1 MNVFRLSAAVC
12 AATALMLPPVQQAA
26 AQNYPSKVVRYLV
39 NDGAGSGGDIVG
51 RVVAAGMAE
60 QFGQQVIVENR
71 PGAGGRIGAEVAA
84 KAPAD
89 GYTLLHMS
97 SNLTANESLYKN
109 NPYDLINDFAPV
121 TQLAL
126 APFVVIVHPS
136 LPVKSI
142 ADLTAL
148 ARAKPDAINYASAG
162 TGSRSFVD
170 TAIYAGM
177 VKVKMV
183 HVPFKGGGEALTSV
197 LSGETPLMFA
207 PVVTALPYVR
217 SGRVRALAV
226 TTANRLPLLAELP
239 TIAETGVKGYAS
251 AHWFGLMMAAK
262 TPKEIVAAV
271 HRAAAAALGKPDVVK
286 RINDL
291 GCIPV
296 GNRPEE
302 FGAFLK
308 TDIKMLADVFKANGV
323 TAN

>member
-1 MNVFRLSAAVC
+1 MNKMQAGAVFC
-12 AATALMLPPVQQAA
+12 AATGWLLSVTPQAA
-26 AQNYPSKVVRYLV
+26 AQGYPSKVVRYIV
-39 NDGAGSGGDIVG
+39 NDGAGSGGDVVG
-51 RVVAAGMAE
+51 RVLAAGMSE
-60 QFGQQVIVENR
+60 QLGQQVIVDNR
-71 PGAGGRIGAEVAA
+71 PGAGGRIGAEVVA

-109 NPYDLINDFAPV
+109 NPYDLMNDFAPV
-121 TQLAL
+121 TQIAL

-148 ARAKPDAINYASAG
+148 ARAKPDAINFASAG

-207 PVVTALPYVR
+207 PVATALPYIR
-217 SGRVRALAV
+217 ANRVRAIAV
-226 TTANRLPLLAELP
+226 TTANRLPLLGELP
-239 TIAETGVKGYAS
+239 TIAESGVKGYAS

-262 TPKEIVAAV
+262 TPREIVVAV
-271 HRAAAAALGKPDVVK
+271 HRAATAALGKAEVIK

-296 GNRPEE
+296 GNTPEE

-308 TDIKMLADVFKANGV
+308 TDVRMLAEVFKANGV

>member
-1 MNVFRLSAAVC
+1 MNHEYRRSAVLAAWALLWAC
-12 AATALMLPPVQQAA
+12 ATPAA
-26 AQNYPSKVVRYLV
+26 AQNYPVKVVRYVV
-39 NDGAGSGGDIVG
+39 NDGAGSGGDVVG
-51 RVVAAGMAE
+51 RVLAAGMAE
-60 QFGQQVIVENR
+60 QFGQQVIVDNR
-71 PGAGGRIGAEVAA
+71 PGAGGRIGAEVVA

-109 NPYDLINDFAPV
+109 NPYDLFNDFAPV
-121 TQLAL
+121 TQIAL

-136 LPVKSI
+136 LPVKSM

-148 ARAKPDAINYASAG
+148 ARAKPDAINFASAG

-207 PVVTALPYVR
+207 PVATALPYIR
-217 SGRVRALAV
+217 AGRVRAVAV
-226 TTANRLPLLAELP
+226 TTANRLPLLGELP
-239 TIAETGVKGYAS
+239 TIAESGVKGYAS
-251 AHWFGLMMAAK
+251 AHWFGLMMASK
-262 TPKEIVAAV
+262 TPRDIVAAV
-271 HRAAAAALGKPDVVK
+271 QRAAATALARPDVAK

-296 GNRPEE
+296 GNASEE
-302 FGAFLK
+302 FGAYLRMDVK
-308 TDIKMLADVFKANGV
+308 VLAEVFKANGV

>member
-1 MNVFRLSAAVC
+1 MNQMHCRVAVFAALGLV
-12 AATALMLPPVQQAA
+12 LPGAQQAA
-26 AQNYPSKVVRYLV
+26 AQTYPSKVVRYLV

-51 RVVAAGMAE
+51 RVVAAGLSE
-60 QFGQQVIVENR
+60 QFAQQVVVDNR
-71 PGAGGRIGAEVAA
+71 PGAGGRIGAAVAS

-109 NPYDLINDFAPV
+109 IPYDLMNDFAPV
-121 TQLAL
+121 TQLVQV
-126 APFVVIVHPS
+126 PFVVVVHPS
-136 LPVKSI
+136 MPVKSM

-148 ARAKPDAINYASAG
+148 ARAKPGTINFASAG

-207 PVVTALPYVR
+207 PVVTALSHIR
-217 SGRVRALAV
+217 AGRVRALAV

-239 TIAETGVKGYAS
+239 TIAESGVKGYES
-251 AHWFGLMMAAK
+251 AHWFGLLLPAK
-262 TPKEIVAAV
+262 TPKDIVATVNRAV
-271 HRAAAAALGKPDVVK
+271 VATLKKPDVIK

-296 GNRPEE
+296 GSRPEE

-308 TDIKMLADVFKANGV
+308 ADVKVLAEVFRANGV

>member
-1 MNVFRLSAAVC
+1 V
-12 AATALMLPPVQQAA
+12 
-26 AQNYPSKVVRYLV
+26 
-39 NDGAGSGGDIVG
+39 VG
-51 RVVAAGMAE
+51 RVLAAGMSE
-60 QFGQQVIVENR
+60 QIGQQVIVDNR
-71 PGAGGRIGAEVAA
+71 PGAGGRIGAEVVA
-84 KAPAD
+84 KALAD

-109 NPYDLINDFAPV
+109 NPYDLMNDFAPV
-121 TQLAL
+121 TQIAL

-148 ARAKPDAINYASAG
+148 ARAKPDAINFASAG

-207 PVVTALPYVR
+207 PVATALPYIR
-217 SGRVRALAV
+217 ANRVRAIAV
-226 TTANRLPLLAELP
+226 TTANRLPLLGELP
-239 TIAETGVKGYAS
+239 TIAESGVKGYAS

-262 TPKEIVAAV
+262 TPREIVVAV
-271 HRAAAAALGKPDVVK
+271 HRAATAALGKAEVIK

-296 GNRPEE
+296 GNTPEE

-308 TDIKMLADVFKANGV
+308 TDVRMLAEVFKANGV

>member
-1 MNVFRLSAAVC
+1 MKQWQSCARLVAV
-12 AATALMLPPVQQAA
+12 MLLVSTWPVA
-26 AQNYPSKVVRYLV
+26 AQTYPAKVVRYLV

-51 RVVAAGMAE
+51 RVVAAGLAE
-60 QFGQQVIVENR
+60 AFGQQVIVDNR
-71 PGAGGRIGAEVAA
+71 PGAGGRIGAEIVAKGA
-84 KAPAD
+84 TD

-109 NPYDLINDFAPV
+109 NPYDLINDFAPI
-121 TQLAL
+121 TQIAL

-136 LPVKSI
+136 MPVKNI

-207 PVVTALPYVR
+207 PVATALSYIR
-217 SGRVRALAV
+217 ANRVRAIAV
-226 TTANRLPLLAELP
+226 TTANRLPLLSELP
-239 TIAETGVKGYAS
+239 TVAESGVKGYAS
-251 AHWFGLMMAAK
+251 AHWFGLLMAAK
-262 TPKEIVAAV
+262 TPKEITATVQRAVAVVNADLTV
-271 HRAAAAALGKPDVVK
+271 TGGLEIGVCAAGVMNGATIHEARVTLGLGA
-286 RINDL
+286 DL
-291 GCIPV
+291 TV
-296 GNRPEE
+296 G
-302 FGAFLK
+302 GSL
-308 TDIKMLADVFKANGV
+308 TIG
-323 TAN
+323 

>member
-1 MNVFRLSAAVC
+1 MNQRQQCVRLA
-12 AATALMLPPVQQAA
+12 AATLFALMCAGLAS
-26 AQNYPSKVVRYLV
+26 AQNFPAKVVRYLV

-51 RVVAAGMAE
+51 RVVAAGLAE
-60 QFGQQVIVENR
+60 QFGQQVIVDNR
-71 PGAGGRIGAEVAA
+71 PGAGGRIGAEIVA
-84 KAPAD
+84 KGPAD

-109 NPYDLINDFAPV
+109 NPYDLMNDFAPI
-121 TQLAL
+121 TQIAL

-136 LPVKSI
+136 MPVKTM

-207 PVVTALPYVR
+207 PVATALPYIR
-217 SGRVRALAV
+217 SNRVRAIAV
-226 TTANRLPLLAELP
+226 TTANRLPLFAELP
-239 TIAETGVKGYAS
+239 TIAESGVKGYAS
-251 AHWFGLMMAAK
+251 AHWFGLLMAAK
-262 TPKEIVAAV
+262 TPKDIVTTV
-271 HRAAAAALGKPDVVK
+271 HRAVVTALAKPDIIK

-296 GNRPEE
+296 GNTPEE

-308 TDIKMLADVFKANGV
+308 ADVKVLADVFKANGV

>member
-1 MNVFRLSAAVC
+1 MTSPNSLRLASALLLLP
-12 AATALMLPPVQQAA
+12 AAFSHAQTTAYPAKPVRIIVATPP
-26 AQNYPSKVVRYLV
+26 
-39 NDGAGSGGDIVG
+39 GGPYDETARAIAP
-51 RVVAAGMAE
+51 RLTAIW
-60 QFGQQVIVENR
+60 GQQVIVDNR
-71 PGAGGRIGAEVAA
+71 PGAGGRIGAEIVAKGA
-84 KAPAD
+84 ID

-109 NPYDLINDFAPV
+109 NPYDLINDFAPI

-136 LPVKSI
+136 MPVKNI

-207 PVVTALPYVR
+207 PVATALSYIR
-217 SGRVRALAV
+217 ANRVRAIAV
-226 TTANRLPLLAELP
+226 TTANRLPLLSDLP
-239 TIAETGVKGYAS
+239 TIAESGVKGYAS
-251 AHWFGLMMAAK
+251 AHWFGLLMAAK
-262 TPKEIVAAV
+262 TPKEITATV
-271 HRAAAAALGKPDVVK
+271 HRAVVSALGKPDIIK

-296 GNRPEE
+296 GNTPEE

-308 TDIKMLADVFKANGV
+308 TDVKVLAEVFKANGV